1 MRANARMIAGLL
13 TGAVV
18 AAGLAAAAFAEGYT
32 VDTAV
37 VAIGG
42 APKTVLTDPKGMTLY
57 YFSADTPT
65 KSACSGGCSSLW
77 PALLSTAMPT
87 SEDRLPGKLAVVR
100 TANGAQVAY
109 NGHLLY
115 TYSRDTAKGDINGQ
129 GFAGK
134 WWVATVDLK
143 PAAAATPSGGY
154 GQSGGGGEGG
164 GMNGGY

>member
-1 MRANARMIAGLL
+1 MRGNARVIAGLL
-13 TGAVV
+13 TGAIV

-32 VDTAV
+32 VDTAMV
-37 VAIGG
+37 TIGG
-42 APKTVLTDPKGMTLY
+42 VPKTVLTDPKGMTLY

-65 KSACSGGCSSLW
+65 KSACTGGCSSMW

-87 SEDRLPGKLAVVR
+87 SEDQLPGKLTVVR

-115 TYSRDTAKGDINGQ
+115 TYAGDAAKGDTHGQ

-143 PAAAATPSGGY
+143 PAAAASSGGY
-154 GQSGGGGEGG
+154 GGDGGGGGNGG
-164 GMNGGY
+164 NGGY